1 MSTVGWLSSASR
13 NATLAVAALSP
24 RVFAAHSPISWP
36 ALKLSVAKVASAASI
51 GSSGVS
57 SAITRMPA
65 SRACWIVGTIALV
78 SLGVIRMPFAPAAI
92 RLSTAAT

>member
-1 MSTVGWLSSASR
+1 M
-13 NATLAVAALSP
+13 
-24 RVFAAHSPISWP
+24 
-36 ALKLSVAKVASAASI
+36 KLSVAMVASAASI

-65 SRACWIVGTIALV
+65 SRAFWIVGTIALV
-78 SLGVIRMPFAPAAI
+78 SLGVIRMPLAPAEI